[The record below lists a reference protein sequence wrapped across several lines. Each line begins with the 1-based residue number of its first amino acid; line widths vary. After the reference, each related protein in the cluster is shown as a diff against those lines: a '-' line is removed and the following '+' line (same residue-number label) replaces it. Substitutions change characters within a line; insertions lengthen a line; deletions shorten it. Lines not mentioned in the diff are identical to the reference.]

1 MYPGKW
7 AELFPDKPAVINSET
22 EETLTFKQLEDRSNQ
37 LSHYF
42 EQNNIKKGS
51 HVVIFSDNDIKF
63 FEIAWAALRSGIYL
77 SPVNHYLKADELSYV
92 INNSGAEAIICSK
105 DLEINCLE
113 ALKSV
118 DKKIK
123 KISFNGDI
131 YGFEN
136 YESVIED
143 LPSSPREK
151 QPRGS
156 LMFYSSGTTGKPKG
170 VKWPLPPGEIFE
182 DSEHF
187 LFHQELWGFQDK
199 SVSICTSPLHHAAP
213 AYMALTG
220 HAFGGTVVMMPK
232 FDPEKALEI
241 IQKYR
246 VTHGQWV
253 PTQLL
258 RIYKLKDEIKSKYDL
273 SSLEYVLHAAAPCPV
288 ELKNNLL
295 DWMGPVIYEYYSG
308 SEGAGMTHATPED
321 AMKYPGTVG
330 KALMGIIHVCDE
342 DGKELPIGNI
352 GKIYFESDHEFTYH
366 KDKKKSEEALHENNK
381 TWKSMGDIGYINDEG
396 YLFLTDREKFM
407 IISGGV
413 NIYPQESESII
424 IVRDDV
430 YDCAVIGVPH
440 DEMGEEVKAMV
451 VLADNIKESED
462 LKKEIIEYCRSK
474 IAHYKCPKSV
484 DFVSSLPRSE
494 TGKLLKRYI

>member
-7 AELFPDKPAVINSET
+7 AELFPDKPAIINSET
-22 EETLTFKQLEDRSNQ
+22 EETLTFKQLEARSNQ

-77 SPVNHYLKADELSYV
+77 SPANHYLKADELSYV

-156 LMFYSSGTTGKPKG
+156 FMFYSSGTTGKPKG
-170 VKWPLPPGEIFE
+170 VKWPLPPGEIFD

-187 LFHQELWGFQDK
+187 FISSRALG
-199 SVSICTSPLHHAAP
+199 VS
-213 AYMALTG
+213 
-220 HAFGGTVVMMPK
+220 
-232 FDPEKALEI
+232 
-241 IQKYR
+241 R
-246 VTHGQWV
+246 
-253 PTQLL
+253 
-258 RIYKLKDEIKSKYDL
+258 
-273 SSLEYVLHAAAPCPV
+273 
-288 ELKNNLL
+288 
-295 DWMGPVIYEYYSG
+295 
-308 SEGAGMTHATPED
+308 
-321 AMKYPGTVG
+321 
-330 KALMGIIHVCDE
+330 
-342 DGKELPIGNI
+342 
-352 GKIYFESDHEFTYH
+352 
-366 KDKKKSEEALHENNK
+366 
-381 TWKSMGDIGYINDEG
+381 
-396 YLFLTDREKFM
+396 
-407 IISGGV
+407 
-413 NIYPQESESII
+413 
-424 IVRDDV
+424 
-430 YDCAVIGVPH
+430 
-440 DEMGEEVKAMV
+440 
-451 VLADNIKESED
+451 
-462 LKKEIIEYCRSK
+462 
-474 IAHYKCPKSV
+474 
-484 DFVSSLPRSE
+484 
-494 TGKLLKRYI
+494 